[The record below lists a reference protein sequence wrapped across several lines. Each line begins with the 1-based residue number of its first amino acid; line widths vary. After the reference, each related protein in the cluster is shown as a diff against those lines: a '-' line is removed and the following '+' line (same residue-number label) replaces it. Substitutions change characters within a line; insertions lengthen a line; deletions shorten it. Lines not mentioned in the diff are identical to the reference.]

1 MESESGFSFAIAS
14 QPFRFLA
21 LIFIPMPTF
30 ATGDRSDAQ
39 MQMDENWNFSVIQKH
54 ISTFDGNNGNDD
66 DSGGD

>member
-1 MESESGFSFAIAS
+1 
-14 QPFRFLA
+14 
-21 LIFIPMPTF
+21 MPTF